1 MLFNKLFNKD
11 NYFNKKNGKIIR
23 HIVFFN
29 FKLSFVLKVKLF
41 YKNMKLHLI
50 IIEIICTYTLKREK
64 SRLKWV

>member
-41 YKNMKLHLI
+41 YKNIKLHLI
-50 IIEIICTYTLKREK
+50 II
-64 SRLKWV
+64 